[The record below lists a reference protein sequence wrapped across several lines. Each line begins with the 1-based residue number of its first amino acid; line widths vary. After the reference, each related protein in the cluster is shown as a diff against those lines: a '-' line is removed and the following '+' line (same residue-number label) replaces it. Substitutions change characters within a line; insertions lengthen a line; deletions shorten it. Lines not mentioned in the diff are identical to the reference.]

1 MDIREF
7 FMLLAIML
15 CTLLC
20 YCKSEEQLMQLSRD
34 EELEIENRLE
44 RLNKSSVKSIKTQN
58 GDTYD
63 CIDFY
68 KQPAFD
74 HHLLKNHI
82 YDSQIKP
89 SSRPKVMTNEK
100 SRNDV
105 EQISINNMFNNETCP
120 SGTVPIRRYTKEDLI
135 RAKLF
140 TKSYSARIR
149 SINLENASFHHAIV
163 RTKFDPSKKY
173 NGGWTNASF
182 YTLDVIG
189 LQYTSGRMK
198 LQNGVDSIQAG
209 WTINP
214 TLYGDSKTHVFAFFQ
229 AGELSCFNT
238 MCSGFVLTSP
248 RAIADYIL
256 DERHPGTVPVREFQ
270 ITIYRDQITG
280 NWWLE
285 FGDIQ
290 IGYWPS
296 SIFTDLKDL
305 ATYVD
310 WGGETYSPIGQ
321 PGPPM
326 GSDLFLKHDA
336 RYDTYCRQLSIINEA
351 HNLEDAKSTESFSTD
366 VNFYQVENWGY
377 KPFFGYVMTYGGPG
391 PR

>member
-1 MDIREF
+1 
-7 FMLLAIML
+7 MLLAIML

-44 RLNKSSVKSIKTQN
+44 RLNKLSVKSIKTQN

-105 EQISINNMFNNETCP
+105 EQISINNMFSNETCS
-120 SGTVPIRRYTKEDLI
+120 SGTVPIRRYTKEDLV
-135 RAKLF
+135 RVKLF

-173 NGGWTNASF
+173 NGGWTKASF

-214 TLYGDSKTHVFAFFQ
+214 TLYGDSKTH

-238 MCSGFVLTSP
+238 MCPGFVLTSP

-256 DERHPGTVPVREFQ
+256 DERHPGTFPVREFK
-270 ITIYRDQITG
+270 ITIYR
-280 NWWLE
+280 
-285 FGDIQ
+285 
-290 IGYWPS
+290 
-296 SIFTDLKDL
+296 
-305 ATYVD
+305 
-310 WGGETYSPIGQ
+310 
-321 PGPPM
+321 
-326 GSDLFLKHDA
+326 
-336 RYDTYCRQLSIINEA
+336 A
-351 HNLEDAKSTESFSTD
+351 HNLEDAKSTESFSSD
-366 VNFYQVENWGY
+366 VDFYQVENWGY
-377 KPFFGYVMTYGGPG
+377 KPYFGYVMTYGGPG